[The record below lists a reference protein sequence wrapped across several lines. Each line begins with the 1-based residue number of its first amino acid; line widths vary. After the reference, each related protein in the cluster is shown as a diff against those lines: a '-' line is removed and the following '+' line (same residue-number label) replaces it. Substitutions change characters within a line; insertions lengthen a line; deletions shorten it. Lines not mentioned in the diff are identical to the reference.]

1 MTFDRVARVKEHF
14 VLILEKKNNTKIP
27 KVLQFF
33 FFFSLKTVLMTGA
46 ALSCQFTQP
55 RPFPSHFII
64 SVCAQRHTCV
74 LQVLSVRMTQGF
86 KGARKAASYRKRRST
101 LEAWF
106 SSVEV
111 SGSFVILTTKGL
123 WCKRLP
129 ITHPPMCHSWVVLSM
144 RFWC

>member
-1 MTFDRVARVKEHF
+1 MTFDRLAGVKEHF
-14 VLILEKKNNTKIP
+14 VLILEKKKQHQDTKGIA
-27 KVLQFF
+27 F

-101 LEAWF
+101 LEA
-106 SSVEV
+106 
-111 SGSFVILTTKGL
+111 
-123 WCKRLP
+123 
-129 ITHPPMCHSWVVLSM
+129 
-144 RFWC
+144 